1 MATILLAED
10 SYYFRAA
17 VALYLRSKGFEVACA
32 VDGEEAMRLLRERPI
47 DLVLLDLRMPK
58 FDGVDVLAAIRSD
71 PHLRNI
77 PVLMMTAATTPLLEF
92 HLRPSVQAWLVKASV
107 GLSQLLDCIR
117 THSRGATF
125 QPIQA
130 PPTPPEAARKPMAHE
145 PKRPMP
151 AEPNL

>member
-1 MATILLAED
+1 MHRPPCVDNGELPLRPCAKRIAPPTAPGGVRRFYRHRPMATILLAED

-17 VALYLRSKGFEVACA
+17 VA
-32 VDGEEAMRLLRERPI
+32 
-47 DLVLLDLRMPK
+47 LDLRMPK

-130 PPTPPEAARKPMAHE
+130 PPTPP
-145 PKRPMP
+145 
-151 AEPNL
+151 

>member
-10 SYYFRAA
+10 SYYFRVA

-32 VDGEEAMRLLRERPI
+32 VDGEEALRLLREQPI

-71 PHLRNI
+71 PHLRTI

-117 THSRGATF
+117 THSRGATLR
-125 QPIQA
+125 PIEA
-130 PPTPPEAARKPMAHE
+130 PPKPPQAA
-145 PKRPMP
+145 
-151 AEPNL
+151 